1 MNSRTVRDFKVPTD
15 IWKFVD
21 DWARTEGFELA
32 ANGDRRLYKKEFGK
46 FSPSSW
52 VEIRE
57 SGGDVHLEA
66 WLHNPPAARALTL
79 FTTPEELPVDSSGP
93 QKALVARNIS
103 RDRVNRLLIKLGQ
116 PLIS

>member
-21 DWARTEGFELA
+21 DWAQTEGFELA
-32 ANGDRRLYKKEFGK
+32 ANGDRKLYKKQFGK
-46 FSPSSW
+46 LSPASW

-57 SGGDVHLEA
+57 REGDVHLEA
-66 WLHNPPAARALTL
+66 WVQNPPLARAVTL
-79 FTTPEELPVDSSGP
+79 FTAPEELPVDSSGP
-93 QKALVARNIS
+93 NKAVVARNVS

-116 PLIS
+116 PLIA